1 MAIGNKSVISYS
13 VGKAVSWNKNVMI
26 IYALSIVTIC
36 KGQTGTLN
44 CSTGSDTIDILDA
57 DFGRYDLTTCGNSST
72 NPHCGTATAWNFIVD
87 KCQSRK
93 TCSIIHD
100 ESTDKLLGTPDP
112 CPGVIKYIQVV
123 YQCTGINL
131 VMLNN
136 LGVRCFKITLLH
148 KCFLDKKYLILQ
160 YA

>member
-1 MAIGNKSVISYS
+1 MLENQCLETRMSGLF
-13 VGKAVSWNKNVMI
+13 ML
-26 IYALSIVTIC
+26 LSIVTIC

-100 ESTDKLLGTPDP
+100 KSTKKLLRTPDP

-131 VMLNN
+131 VMLND
-136 LGVRCFKITLLH
+136 LGVRCLKITLLH
-148 KCFLDKKYLILQ
+148 KCFLDKNYLILQ

>member
-1 MAIGNKSVISYS
+1 M
-13 VGKAVSWNKNVMI
+13 GKTVSWNKNVLI
-26 IYALSIVTIC
+26 IYAFSIVTLC

-93 TCSIIHD
+93 ICSIIHD
-100 ESTDKLLGTPDP
+100 RSTEKLLGTPDP
-112 CPGVIKYIQVV
+112 CPGVIKYIKVV
-123 YQCTGINL
+123 YQCTGISI
-131 VMLNN
+131 VMLN
-136 LGVRCFKITLLH
+136 
-148 KCFLDKKYLILQ
+148 LILVLGTSRLCFFINFFLLKNTW
-160 YA
+160 YCDTLHYW